1 VEKKPAAKKNLFDD
15 DEDDMN
21 FKPKAKV
28 DKKPV
33 AKKNLFEDDDDMP
46 MPVKSQ
52 SKQ

>member
-1 VEKKPAAKKNLFDD
+1 
-15 DEDDMN
+15 MN

-28 DKKPV
+28 DKKPA
-33 AKKNLFEDDDDMP
+33 AKKNLFDDEDDMP